1 MKVYVVDECGYEG
14 VEFVVG
20 IFSTK
25 ELALEAKRQHD
36 KFLDEDH
43 AERIEQY
50 KQDHPKRP
58 TPSYLESRTTEVY
71 ITIYEVDEIRKGERE
86 KKQH

>member
-1 MKVYVVDECGYEG
+1 MKAYVVDECGYEG

-25 ELALEAKRQHD
+25 ELALEAKRQRD

-43 AERIEQY
+43 AERIKQY
-50 KQDHPKRP
+50 KQDYPNRP
-58 TPSYLESRTTEVY
+58 IPSYLKARTTEVY
-71 ITIYEVDEIRKGERE
+71 VTTYEVDEIRKSERE
-86 KKQH
+86 K